1 MGAELLRHES
11 VIWINARFL
20 TRPITGVERV
30 AREVITA
37 LVDHHLDASGH
48 WHGGGAPVR
57 FALIAPGTPETV
69 INPWPQLSLRQAGLF
84 QGHAWEQWDLPRLTA
99 GQYLLNLCNT
109 GPMFKHRQWTF
120 LHDAQTFAIP
130 QNFRPGLRY
139 WYRLLFWWTA
149 RFSSGILT
157 NSDFSAAELHRY
169 LGAGGQRWT
178 VAHLGADHVGRIVP
192 DTSPRLHSL
201 FDRLGTCPFV
211 LAVSSDNPNKNF
223 SAVVKALDMMGEA
236 APVCVIVGTRND
248 RVFEATRLD
257 TRRVHHLGYVSDA
270 ELVALYRQASVM
282 VYPSFYEGFGLPPLE
297 AMWHGCPVVVSRTS
311 AMPEVCADAALYC
324 DPHDPASLAQAL
336 GELLKYE
343 GLRLKMA
350 RLGRDRAR
358 TFVWQKTAERILQA
372 MRQSLRR

>member
-1 MGAELLRHES
+1 MNPELLRCGS
-11 VIWINARFL
+11 VIWVNARFL

-30 AREVITA
+30 AREVISA
-37 LVDHHLDASGH
+37 LVSHHLDSNGD
-48 WHGGGAPVR
+48 WGGWGAPVR
-57 FALIAPGTPETV
+57 FVLIAPRTPEKI
-69 INPWPQLSLRQAGLF
+69 INPWPQLSLRQAGSL

-130 QNFRPGLRY
+130 LNFKPSLRY

-149 RFSSGILT
+149 RFSSGIVT
-157 NSDFSAAELHRY
+157 NSGFSAAELHRY
-169 LGAGGQRWT
+169 VGAGGRRLT

-192 DTSPRLHSL
+192 DISPRLHRL
-201 FDRLGTCPFV
+201 FDQLANCPFV

-236 APVCVIVGTRND
+236 APACVIVGTRND
-248 RVFEATRLD
+248 RVFAQTRLD
-257 TRRVHHLGYVSDA
+257 TQRIHHLGYVSDA
-270 ELVALYRQASVM
+270 ELVALYRQARAM

-311 AMPEVCADAALYC
+311 AMPEICGDAALYC
-324 DPHDPASLAQAL
+324 DPNDPASLAQAL
-336 GELLKYE
+336 GLLLKDDE
-343 GLRLKMA
+343 LRRKMSGL
-350 RLGRDRAR
+350 GQDRAR
-358 TFVWQKTAERILQA
+358 TFVWQKTSQIILEA
-372 MRQSLRR
+372 MRRSVSP